1 MAIRETEPRPEVDT
15 SRSSRAGR
23 IGLWVAQ
30 IALASLFLLAGG
42 SKLAGAPATV
52 TLFEAIGV
60 GQWCRYVTGLV
71 EVGSA
76 IALFVPSLAVF
87 GAVALVATMLG
98 AIATHVFVIG
108 GSPAVPA
115 VLLLAALVV
124 VWARRGQLFAALP
137 GTAPKT
143 TRQMTR
149 RVDKRHGA
157 PRT

>member
-1 MAIRETEPRPEVDT
+1 MDMSHST
-15 SRSSRAGR
+15 SHARSQTFPVRRSRAGL

-60 GQWCRYVTGLV
+60 GQWFRYVTGLI

-76 IALFVPSLAVF
+76 IALFVPSLALF

-98 AIATHVFVIG
+98 AIATHVFVVG

-137 GTAPKT
+137 G
-143 TRQMTR
+143 
-149 RVDKRHGA
+149 
-157 PRT
+157 PR

>member
-1 MAIRETEPRPEVDT
+1 M
-15 SRSSRAGR
+15 SRAGL

-30 IALASLFLLAGG
+30 IALACFFLLAGG
-42 SKLAGAPATV
+42 SKLAGVPETV

-60 GQWCRYVTGLV
+60 GQWFRYVTGLI

-76 IALFVPSLAVF
+76 IALLVPSLALF

-98 AIATHVFVIG
+98 AIATHVFVLG
-108 GSPAVPA
+108 VSPAVPA

-137 GTAPKT
+137 G
-143 TRQMTR
+143 
-149 RVDKRHGA
+149 
-157 PRT
+157 PR